1 MLAANMENMTMRMRI
16 ETSLAVKEESSVRR
30 VVLLC
35 IVLLLVLMF
44 PCTERSAAASTGKT
58 VGIDIAFDDITDFFY
73 TYDASTAP
81 PHYQRYRFFAEDGK
95 HYFYH
100 ETREGGGWPQTE
112 ADITC
117 SGTVEL
123 TEEQWAAFC
132 DLLNGGT
139 ASMRE
144 EHLDSGDAGPWLYIY
159 WPSGETEGREFAF
172 EQPGIVLAFEEFCAR
187 LKEETHMRIS
197 VSDGTHMIVYE
208 LNDST
213 SAKSLYGML
222 PLDIE
227 VENYGHNEKIFYPP
241 QAVDTAEGIEDG
253 GEAGGLALFSP
264 WGNVVMF
271 YDSFGSYP
279 GLYILGQAVEGVEQI
294 SSLSGTIHVEAVK

>member
-1 MLAANMENMTMRMRI
+1 
-16 ETSLAVKEESSVRR
+16 
-30 VVLLC
+30 
-35 IVLLLVLMF
+35 
-44 PCTERSAAASTGKT
+44 
-58 VGIDIAFDDITDFFY
+58 
-73 TYDASTAP
+73 
-81 PHYQRYRFFAEDGK
+81 
-95 HYFYH
+95 
-100 ETREGGGWPQTE
+100 
-112 ADITC
+112 
-117 SGTVEL
+117 
-123 TEEQWAAFC
+123 
-132 DLLNGGT
+132 
-139 ASMRE
+139 
-144 EHLDSGDAGPWLYIY
+144 
-159 WPSGETEGREFAF
+159 
-172 EQPGIVLAFEEFCAR
+172 
-187 LKEETHMRIS
+187 MRIS

-208 LNDST
+208 LNDSL

>member
-1 MLAANMENMTMRMRI
+1 MRKIPSLLSALILILMLI
-16 ETSLAVKEESSVRR
+16 CAVCPATALSGD
-30 VVLLC
+30 
-35 IVLLLVLMF
+35 M
-44 PCTERSAAASTGKT
+44 T
-58 VGIDIAFDDITDFFY
+58 VGSDIPFEDITDFYY

-81 PHYQRYRFFAEDGK
+81 PHYQRYRLYVEDGK

-100 ETREGGGWPQTE
+100 ETREGGDWPQTE
-112 ADITC
+112 EEITC

-123 TEEQWAAFC
+123 TEEQWAACC

-139 ASMRE
+139 ASRRE

-159 WPSGETEGREFAF
+159 WRGGETEGREFAF

-187 LKEETHMRIS
+187 LKEETNMRIS
-197 VSDGTHMIVYE
+197 VSDGAHTIVYE
-208 LNDST
+208 LNDSP

-241 QAVDTAEGIEDG
+241 QAVDTAEGIEGG

-279 GLYILGQAVEGVEQI
+279 GLYILGQAVEGTEQI
-294 SSLSGTIHVEAVK
+294 SNLSGTIHVEAVK

>member
-1 MLAANMENMTMRMRI
+1 MRKI
-16 ETSLAVKEESSVRR
+16 LPFLFA
-30 VVLLC
+30 
-35 IVLLLVLMF
+35 LLLTIAFMSIEGL
-44 PCTERSAAASTGKT
+44 SAADSEVKT
-58 VGIDIAFDDITDFFY
+58 IGIDVPFEDITDFYY
-73 TYDASTAP
+73 TYDPSTALP
-81 PHYQRYRFFAEDGK
+81 RYQRYRFYVEDGK
-95 HYFYH
+95 QYFFH
-100 ETREGGGWPQTE
+100 ETREGGAWPQTE
-112 ADITC
+112 EDITC
-117 SGTVEL
+117 SGTIEL
-123 TEEQWAAFC
+123 TEEQWAMFC
-132 DLLNGGT
+132 DLLSGGN
-139 ASMRE
+139 ARERE
-144 EHLDSGDAGPWLYIY
+144 EVLDDGDAGPWMFIY
-159 WPSGETEGREFAF
+159 FKGGEKEGQEFSF
-172 EQPGIVLAFEEFCAR
+172 EQPGIVLAFEEFCAG

-197 VSDGTHMIVYE
+197 VSDGTHTIVYE
-208 LNDST
+208 LNDSP